1 MADIRPFA
9 GIRYAGPTNADI
21 SNLIAP
27 PYDVLD
33 GKSKAA
39 LLAKSEKNVVEIDLP
54 FVPPKTLGPPA
65 VYAHASTVLQR
76 WLADG
81 TLARDARKAIYPYE
95 QRYVHNGKTIHR
107 RGIVALVRLTPFGE
121 DVIPHEKTYDGP
133 IEDRLHLM
141 RETGAQLS
149 PVFGLF
155 MDPGDKI
162 LTGIF
167 AGLSMPRSHATLD
180 GVQNFLWDVTDGAVE
195 NELALAMKDKKVYI
209 ADGHHRYTTALHYQK
224 QAIAK
229 NGGQP
234 LPTDHPANFCMMVL
248 VNGADPSMLILPTHR
263 LVGGLTAWNVEAFA
277 RAIAPHFDVVKTPLK
292 AENVASLADTLS
304 GYGPHAF
311 GLYDGATKSLWT
323 LTLKDAEL
331 MKRLEPTK
339 SDAWRALDVAILQRY
354 LFDEVVVPKF
364 GGEKVVRGYTAD
376 ARDVAPKVDAG
387 EYQFGFLIQPTP
399 IKALADLGEHG
410 EVMPQKSTYFFPK
423 LATGMVINPLA

>member
-9 GIRYAGPTNADI
+9 GIRYAGPPNADL

-39 LLAKSEKNVVEIDLP
+39 LLAKSAKNVVEIDLP
-54 FVPPKTLGPPA
+54 FVPPKTLGPPE
-65 VYAHASTVLQR
+65 VYAHAAVTLQR
-76 WLADG
+76 WLSDG
-81 TLARDARKAIYPYE
+81 TLKQDARKAIYPYE
-95 QRYVHNGKTIHR
+95 QRYVHNGRTIHR

-155 MDPGDKI
+155 MDPGDQI
-162 LTGIF
+162 LSKVF
-167 AGLSMPRSHATLD
+167 ATLALPRSHATLD

-234 LPTDHPANFCMMVL
+234 LPADHPANFCMMVL
-248 VNGADPSMLILPTHR
+248 VNGADPGMLILPTHR
-263 LVGGLTAWNVEAFA
+263 LVGGLTKWDANAFV
-277 RAIAPHFDVVKTPLK
+277 RAIGGHFDVARSDAATPAALA
-292 AENVASLADTLS
+292 AELPKV
-304 GYGPHAF
+304 GPHAF
-311 GLYDGATKSLWT
+311 GLYDGRTGSRFVLK
-323 LTLKDAEL
+323 LKDAEM

-354 LFDEVVVPKF
+354 LFDEVLVPKF
-364 GGEKVVRGYTAD
+364 GGEQLVRGYTAID
-376 ARDVAPKVDAG
+376 AEVGPKVDSG
-387 EYQFGFLIQPTP
+387 DYQAAFLIQSTP
-399 IKALADLGEHG
+399 IRALADLGEHG

-423 LATGMVINPLA
+423 LATGMVINPLR

>member
-9 GIRYAGPTNADI
+9 GIRYAGPNNADI
-21 SNLIAP
+21 SKLIAP

-33 GKSKAA
+33 GASKAA
-39 LLAKSEKNVVEIDLP
+39 LLAKSPKNIVEIDLP
-54 FVPPKTLGPPA
+54 FVPPKQLGPPE
-65 VYAHASTVLQR
+65 VYVHASAELQR

-81 TLARDARKAIYPYE
+81 TLKRDPRPAIYPYE
-95 QRYVHNGKTIHR
+95 QRYQHHGRTIHR

-162 LTGIF
+162 LSKVFDTL
-167 AGLSMPRSHATLD
+167 AMPRAHATLD

-195 NELALAMKDKKVYI
+195 NELALALKDKKVYI

-224 QAIAK
+224 QAIAR

-234 LPTDHPANFCMMVL
+234 LPADHPANFCMMVL

-277 RAIAPHFDVVKTPLK
+277 NEVSPHFEAIRTPLK
-292 AENVASLADTLS
+292 AENVPQLAATLN
-304 GYGPHAF
+304 GYGPHTF

-323 LTLKDAEL
+323 LTLKDAGL
-331 MKRLEPTK
+331 MKKLEPTK

-354 LFDEVVVPKF
+354 LFDEVVVPHF
-364 GGEKVVRGYTAD
+364 GGESIIRGYTAD
-376 ARDVAPKVDAG
+376 ARAVAPKVDAK
-387 EYQFGFLIQPTP
+387 EYQAAFLLQPTP
-399 IKALADLGEHG
+399 IKALADLGDHG
-410 EVMPQKSTYFFPK
+410 EVMPQKSTYFYPK
-423 LATGMVINPLA
+423 LATGMVINPLQ

>member
-9 GIRYAGPTNADI
+9 GIRYAGPHNADL
-21 SNLIAP
+21 SDRIAP

-33 GKSKAA
+33 GASKAA
-39 LLAKSEKNVVEIDLP
+39 LLARSPTNVVEIDLP
-54 FVPPKTLGPPA
+54 FVPPKTLGPPE
-65 VYAHASTVLQR
+65 VYARASQVMNA

-81 TLARDARKAIYPYE
+81 TLARDARPAIYPYE
-95 QRYVHNGKTIHR
+95 QRYVHHGRTIHR
-107 RGIVALVRLTPFGE
+107 RGVIALVRLTPFGE

-141 RETGAQLS
+141 RATGAQLS

-155 MDPGDKI
+155 MDAGDAI
-162 LTGIF
+162 LTKIF
-167 AGLSMPRSHATLD
+167 ATLSRPLAQATLD

-195 NELALAMKDKKVYI
+195 NELQLALKHKKVYI
-209 ADGHHRYTTALHYQK
+209 ADGHHRYTTALHYQR
-224 QAIAK
+224 QTIEQ

-234 LPTDHPANFCMMVL
+234 LAADHPANFCMMVL

-263 LVGGLTAWNVEAFA
+263 LVGGLAAWDVAAFA
-277 RAIAPHFDVVKTPLK
+277 EAIAPHVDVARSDAASPAAL
-292 AENVASLADTLS
+292 AGSLASIGPNTL
-304 GYGPHAF
+304 
-311 GLYDGATKSLWT
+311 GLYDGKTRSLLT

-354 LFDEVVVPKF
+354 LFDEILVPRF
-364 GGEKVVRGYTAD
+364 GGERIVRGYTAID
-376 ARDVAPKVDAG
+376 AEVQQKVDGG
-387 EYQFGFLIQPTP
+387 EYQAAFLLQPTP

-423 LATGMVINPLA
+423 LATGLVINPLR

>member
-33 GKSKAA
+33 GTSKAA
-39 LLAKSEKNVVEIDLP
+39 LLAKSAKNIVEIDLP

-65 VYAHASTVLQR
+65 VYAHASAVMRR

-81 TLARDARKAIYPYE
+81 TLAKDPRKAIYPYE

-162 LTGIF
+162 LSGLF
-167 AGLSMPRSHATLD
+167 ASLSMPRSHATLD
-180 GVQNFLWDVTDGAVE
+180 GVQNFLWDVTDGAAE
-195 NELALAMKDKKVYI
+195 NELAIAMKNKKVYI

-224 QAIAK
+224 QAIAR

-234 LPTDHPANFCMMVL
+234 LPADHPANFCMMVL

-263 LVGGLTAWNVEAFA
+263 LVGGLTKWDATAFA
-277 RAIAPHFDVVKTPLK
+277 HAIGATFDVARSDAATPAALA
-292 AENVASLADTLS
+292 AELAKI
-304 GYGPHAF
+304 GPHTF
-311 GLYDGATKSLWT
+311 GLYDGATRSKFVLK
-323 LTLKDAEL
+323 LKDAEL
-331 MKRLEPTK
+331 MRRLEPGK
-339 SDAWRALDVAILQRY
+339 SDAWRALDVAMLHRY
-354 LFDEVVVPKF
+354 LFDEVIVPKF
-364 GGEKVVRGYTAD
+364 GGEAIVRGYTAD
-376 ARDVAPKVDAG
+376 ASDVGPKVDAG
-387 EYQFGFLIQPTP
+387 EYQFGILIQPTP
-399 IKALADLGEHG
+399 IKALAELGQHG

-423 LATGMVINPLA
+423 LATGMVINPLT